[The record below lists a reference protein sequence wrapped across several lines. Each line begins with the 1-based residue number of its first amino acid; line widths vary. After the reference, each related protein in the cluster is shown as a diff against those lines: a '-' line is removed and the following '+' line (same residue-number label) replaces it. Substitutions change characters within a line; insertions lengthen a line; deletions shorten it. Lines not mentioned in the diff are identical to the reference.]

1 MIITLNSP
9 CWNQQERQL
18 EVQASSASPSHSKE
32 EIGGLPHQPFSLHTQ
47 LVLLKVLFLVIVI
60 LLLLQSPEFSFL
72 SWLALL
78 MCSRT
83 LKLPEQRNA
92 HLEVFLCC
100 FVSINKLDETNKHT
114 STGWARK
121 KDFNRSCLESGRTV
135 ISHKPPMGIQQIE
148 LIWKLN
154 LLIFTSM
161 GWWNI
166 N

>member
-1 MIITLNSP
+1 MIIMMIVIILNQQNKENNNPHSPGLLSHQQVVVSHSNNYQKKTITLNSP

-18 EVQASSASPSHSKE
+18 EVQASSASPSHGKQ

-47 LVLLKVLFLVIVI
+47 LVLLNVLFLVIVI

-114 STGWARK
+114 STR
-121 KDFNRSCLESGRTV
+121 
-135 ISHKPPMGIQQIE
+135 
-148 LIWKLN
+148 
-154 LLIFTSM
+154 
-161 GWWNI
+161 
-166 N
+166 